1 MKKLSEQ
8 LNIVP
13 SIKKTYFNNIYEIIK
28 YVFKTDE
35 YKFYLNSEL
44 IDVNDRFR
52 VFNYKNKNFIIKKT
66 NRIDGDLEVQ
76 SAQKAMKVI
85 DGLNISNYTLKIVE
99 PTIYYVDDSA
109 YILTEYLGNSLQE
122 CNYSKQNKN
131 FIAQNVIFEILNLF
145 LSKGVLYRGFLPR
158 NMVINNKFIYL
169 LDWEDAI
176 FSNKAEQGINLLWKT
191 NFLLNWSYFYD
202 YDELERQ
209 LYKYCNLENEPPLLK
224 YEKKFKNMANLN
236 YNDIE
241 LRQFILK
248 TVMESEKNINE
259 NGNDFLIPPNDM
271 AHLISDLFNSDLDVL
286 FDIAS
291 SVLRKKSENQYIQ
304 ALKKLSVT
312 IADSYIHNENIQK
325 NSIRI
330 LINFFET
337 VSSTDFD
344 VDNKLLAYFESE
356 KIEFSNELKRVLI
369 RIFYEFNG
377 SRLSD
382 ENFERIVNYIYSFK

>member
-1 MKKLSEQ
+1 MKKLSKQ

-248 TVMESEKNINE
+248 TVMESERNINE

-291 SVLRKKSENQYIQ
+291 SVLRKKSEKQYIQ

>member
-344 VDNKLLAYFESE
+344 VDNKLLTYFESE

>member
-145 LSKGVLYRGFLPR
+145 LSKGVLYREFLPR

-344 VDNKLLAYFESE
+344 VDNKLLTYFESE

>member
-1 MKKLSEQ
+1 MLVNKRTIFCYYT
-8 LNIVP
+8 NFY
-13 SIKKTYFNNIYEIIK
+13 IKKHF
-28 YVFKTDE
+28 
-35 YKFYLNSEL
+35 
-44 IDVNDRFR
+44 
-52 VFNYKNKNFIIKKT
+52 
-66 NRIDGDLEVQ
+66 
-76 SAQKAMKVI
+76 
-85 DGLNISNYTLKIVE
+85 
-99 PTIYYVDDSA
+99 
-109 YILTEYLGNSLQE
+109 
-122 CNYSKQNKN
+122 KQNKN

-291 SVLRKKSENQYIQ
+291 SVLRKKSERG
-304 ALKKLSVT
+304 KK
-312 IADSYIHNENIQK
+312 
-325 NSIRI
+325 
-330 LINFFET
+330 
-337 VSSTDFD
+337 
-344 VDNKLLAYFESE
+344 
-356 KIEFSNELKRVLI
+356 
-369 RIFYEFNG
+369 
-377 SRLSD
+377 
-382 ENFERIVNYIYSFK
+382 

>member
-1 MKKLSEQ
+1 
-8 LNIVP
+8 
-13 SIKKTYFNNIYEIIK
+13 
-28 YVFKTDE
+28 
-35 YKFYLNSEL
+35 
-44 IDVNDRFR
+44 
-52 VFNYKNKNFIIKKT
+52 
-66 NRIDGDLEVQ
+66 
-76 SAQKAMKVI
+76 
-85 DGLNISNYTLKIVE
+85 
-99 PTIYYVDDSA
+99 
-109 YILTEYLGNSLQE
+109 
-122 CNYSKQNKN
+122 
-131 FIAQNVIFEILNLF
+131 
-145 LSKGVLYRGFLPR
+145 
-158 NMVINNKFIYL
+158 
-169 LDWEDAI
+169 
-176 FSNKAEQGINLLWKT
+176 
-191 NFLLNWSYFYD
+191 
-202 YDELERQ
+202 
-209 LYKYCNLENEPPLLK
+209 
-224 YEKKFKNMANLN
+224 MANLN

-337 VSSTDFD
+337 VTSTDFD
-344 VDNKLLAYFESE
+344 VDNKLLTYFESE
-356 KIEFSNELKRVLI
+356 KIEFSNEFKRVLI

>member
-248 TVMESEKNINE
+248 TVMESERNINE

-291 SVLRKKSENQYIQ
+291 SVLRKKSEKQYIQ

>member
-99 PTIYYVDDSA
+99 PTIYYVDDCA